1 MSRLFSFAATNTGQ
15 WKINKIDAII
25 GESLPS
31 ASHLRIGSALELD
44 SIPSP
49 MWSLHGIVSNE
60 RYITHD
66 EKNQLMAVQEGLNRP
81 ASVCAALIP
90 IRKTSAWWALSQ
102 DERRAI
108 FEERSHH
115 VRIGMKYLPPIARRL
130 HHCRDIS
137 ENEPFDFLTWFEY
150 APEHEPSFNEL
161 IADLRASEEWKYVD
175 REVDIRLVR

>member
-1 MSRLFSFAATNTGQ
+1 MSRLFLFAAASAGQ
-15 WKINKIDAII
+15 WKIQSISSVI
-25 GESLPS
+25 GQSLSP
-31 ASHLRIGSALELD
+31 ASHLRIGPASELYSLE
-44 SIPSP
+44 SP
-49 MWSLHGIVSNE
+49 AWVLQGIVSNE
-60 RYITHD
+60 RYITRD
-66 EKNQLMAVQEGLNRP
+66 EKNQLLEVQEGLNRP

-90 IRKTSAWWALSQ
+90 IKKTLAWWALSQ

-108 FEERSHH
+108 FEERSNH

-150 APEHEPSFNEL
+150 APERETSFNEL
-161 IADLRASEEWKYVD
+161 IADLRATEEWKYVD